1 MSNEQMSESEL
12 TDRIQKVGMAVYD
25 KIHFGV
31 PFQQPVPSPGTYTSQ
46 DALIQQARPF
56 AMARIGVL
64 LVQVPTLLV

>member
-12 TDRIQKVGMAVYD
+12 TDKIQKIGMAVYD

-31 PFQQPVPSPGTYTSQ
+31 PFQQPVPSPGTYTSME
-46 DALIQQARPF
+46 ALIQQARPF

-64 LVQVPTLLV
+64 YFGICTS